1 MRCIF
6 CLNPAPTTA
15 SRMSTCFRTQ
25 SGHTCCP
32 VCVQSLQQPPRP
44 FGRRNCNESYSHWH
58 QEKALG
64 IAGKS
69 GTVPNPLER
78 ARLQADASHKV
89 RFDFTK
95 QSPESIY
102 TIPFVQRTQIGAGQG
117 NLSVRIDATDANR
130 LGEIVN
136 TALARAGAPP
146 VSPETIE
153 ELKKNVVR
161 QEQPRLSI
169 PVSLDLGQY
178 RRGLM
183 KIVYELAC
191 LWMGESYLDDPMAA
205 LFRQF
210 TLDESL
216 PFDPSQRYPIRGT
229 MRMAPKEPFFPF
241 WPDELHH
248 LMGWHAQPR
257 RRWNLCI
264 GSRRSGRICGRHRV
278 TREVSSLPTAIHFDQ
293 STNGRPAGVNL
304 RGGGGPDLRPRKR
317 GSSRGSWL
325 ARR

>member
-6 CLNPAPTTA
+6 CLNPAPTTGFTDEHLFPDA
-15 SRMSTCFRTQ
+15 VGGTLVARFVCKACNSHL
-25 SGHTCCP
+25 GHSVDAT
-32 VCVQSLQQPPRP
+32 VTNHTLIGIKR
-44 FGRRNCNESYSHWH
+44 
-58 QEKALG
+58 KALG

-205 LFRQF
+205 LLRQF

-248 LMGWHAQPR
+248 LMGCMLNRGDVGIYVSVLGVLDAYVAVTESPEKYPR
-257 RRWNLCI
+257 CQQRFISINPQTGVRRE
-264 GSRRSGRICGRHRV
+264 STFEEEVGRICDLGN
-278 TREVSSLPTAIHFDQ
+278 ADQ
-293 STNGRPAGVNL
+293 AEEAG
-304 RGGGGPDLRPRKR
+304 
-317 GSSRGSWL
+317 
-325 ARR
+325 